1 MGNGSTELIGA
12 EQIEIGDVQSI
23 SASQNNSKQNHSF
36 VMFKDSKRRKGPH
49 GLAINLQAR
58 KRIKNQQK
66 RGQELNSDNLRP
78 FSKADTLEEELEDDK
93 AFWALFALFL
103 KCHINENKDVN
114 YDSNSSIP
122 AS

>member
-1 MGNGSTELIGA
+1 
-12 EQIEIGDVQSI
+12 
-23 SASQNNSKQNHSF
+23 
-36 VMFKDSKRRKGPH
+36 MFKDSKRRKGAQ

-66 RGQELNSDNLRP
+66 RRQDQNS
-78 FSKADTLEEELEDDK
+78 EELRKTGKSDTREEDVEDKK

-103 KCHINENKDVN
+103 KCHINENKDVK
-114 YDSNSSIP
+114 YDSNSSLP

>member
-1 MGNGSTELIGA
+1 MGNGSTELIRA

-23 SASQNNSKQNHSF
+23 SASQNNN
-36 VMFKDSKRRKGPH
+36 SKRRKGPH

-78 FSKADTLEEELEDDK
+78 FSKADTQEEELEDDK